1 MRTLIVTPTYQE
13 ADNIEEFLRRC
24 RAAVPDAD
32 ILVVDDSSPDGTAD
46 IAERVARELGQITLL
61 HRPTK
66 QGLGEAYRA
75 GFAWGMERGYD
86 TLVQIDAD
94 LSHDPTVIPALRR
107 AVADGAAMAIGSRY
121 VAGGVIPHWPWFR
134 RKLSRYGNRY
144 AGIVLDL
151 RVRDATAG
159 YRAYRAEALQTI
171 DYLHSRAKG
180 YGFQIEIAY
189 RIRRSG
195 GRVAEVPIVF
205 TDRVRG
211 HSKMTWGIF
220 AEELLLVTWWGF
232 RDRVL
237 RLGGRPRQIA
247 GPAGDAAPTA

>member
-1 MRTLIVTPTYQE
+1 MPTLIVTPTYQE
-13 ADNIEEFLRRC
+13 ADNIEEFLRRL
-24 RAAVPDAD
+24 RAAEPDLD
-32 ILVVDDSSPDGTAD
+32 VLVIDDNSPDGTGE
-46 IAERVARELGQITLL
+46 IAERLGKELGHLEVL
-61 HRPTK
+61 HRPSK

-75 GFAWGMERGYD
+75 GFDAAMERGYD
-86 TLVQIDAD
+86 RIVQIDAD
-94 LSHDPTVIPALRR
+94 LSHDPSVVPALRH

-134 RKLSRYGNRY
+134 RMLSRYGNRY
-144 AGIVLDL
+144 AGFVLGL
-151 RVRDATAG
+151 KVRDATAG
-159 YRAYRAEALQTI
+159 FRAYTADALETI
-171 DYLHSRAKG
+171 DFLHSRAKG

-189 RIRRSG
+189 RIRRHG
-195 GRVAEVPIVF
+195 GTVVEIPIVF

-220 AEELLLVTWWGF
+220 AEELLLVTWWGV

-237 RLGGRPRQIA
+237 RRGPRPRQIA